1 MVHITLNGYTGAAER
16 RPRRDARPLHTGT
29 TLFRSVPLS
38 RFTLSPLS
46 CRRRRTDSLSF
57 YLFLPLYS
65 LLRSLLSTAG
75 TSLFCSFDRLLF
87 SVSVIDDSPFDPL
100 CDSGTS
106 RSLPPSLTLS
116 LLFASLSSIVGL
128 EAPRICPCC
137 SPSDCRRFS
146 VFFSHQVAALSVSFS
161 PPIPSLPRVERERE
175 TALSLFLF
183 CISLFIPLPSF
194 LSFSLLAVLF
204 YPVLSSRL
212 PSSFSLS
219 FSLTS
224 STSVFVVSSPSSPV
238 RVFSVSSFLVSRHPA
253 FLSFALRPP

>member
-1 MVHITLNGYTGAAER
+1 MAIFAELIVESRVVVVVVAVVVARMRWMVHITLNGYTGAAER

-137 SPSDCRRFS
+137 SQRLPTILCLLFPPGSCS
-146 VFFSHQVAALSVSFS
+146 VC
-161 PPIPSLPRVERERE
+161 
-175 TALSLFLF
+175 LFLT
-183 CISLFIPLPSF
+183 
-194 LSFSLLAVLF
+194 AD
-204 YPVLSSRL
+204 
-212 PSSFSLS
+212 
-219 FSLTS
+219 T
-224 STSVFVVSSPSSPV
+224 
-238 RVFSVSSFLVSRHPA
+238 
-253 FLSFALRPP
+253 